1 MMTPLDQSTP
11 EKRPDTLA
19 KSVNAFDEVSLEEA
33 EAAVRTLLIW
43 AGDDPNR
50 EGLVDTPSRVA
61 KSYSEFFS
69 GYEIDPAALLSRTFE
84 EVSGYND
91 IVLLRDISFQSHCE
105 HHVVPIVG
113 SAHVAYLPAK
123 RVVGISK
130 LARVVDAYA
139 RRLQTQETM
148 TAQIANCIEK
158 TLLPKG
164 VAVIVKAQHQ
174 CMTTR
179 GVNKPGVAMVTRTFT
194 GEFHENQTMERR
206 LMDLLGA

>member
-1 MMTPLDQSTP
+1 MSPLDQLTSSDSTDILK
-11 EKRPDTLA
+11 ETA
-19 KSVNAFDEVSLEEA
+19 TASHQVSREDA

-61 KSYSEFFS
+61 KAYAEFFS
-69 GYEIDPAALLSRTFE
+69 GYETDPAAMLSRTFE
-84 EVSGYND
+84 EVHGYND
-91 IVLLRDISFQSHCE
+91 IVLLRDITFQSHCE
-105 HHVVPIVG
+105 HHVVPITG
-113 SAHVAYLPAK
+113 TAHVAYLPSD

-148 TAQIANCIEK
+148 TAQIARCIDEA
-158 TLLPKG
+158 LSPKG
-164 VAVIVKAQHQ
+164 VAVIVNAQHQ

-194 GEFHENQTMERR
+194 GVFENDPVLERR
-206 LMDLLGA
+206 LMDMIKA

>member
-1 MMTPLDQSTP
+1 MAPLDQPTSS
-11 EKRPDTLA
+11 DTG
-19 KSVNAFDEVSLEEA
+19 EVLTETATVLHGVSREDA

-61 KSYSEFFS
+61 KAYSEFFS
-69 GYEIDPAALLSRTFE
+69 GYETDPAAMLSRTFE
-84 EVSGYND
+84 EVHGYND
-91 IVLLRDISFQSHCE
+91 IVLLRDITFQSHCE
-105 HHVVPIVG
+105 HHVVPITG
-113 SAHVAYLPAK
+113 TAHVAYLPAD

-148 TAQIANCIEK
+148 TAQIANCIDQA
-158 TLLPKG
+158 LLPRG
-164 VAVIVKAQHQ
+164 VAVIIKAQHQ

-194 GEFHENQTMERR
+194 GAFDADPAIERR
-206 LMDLLGA
+206 LMDLINT

>member
-1 MMTPLDQSTP
+1 MAPLDQTKV
-11 EKRPDTLA
+11 EDIDTEVLTRPHRRH
-19 KSVNAFDEVSLEEA
+19 VSREEA

-43 AGDDPNR
+43 AGDDPER
-50 EGLVDTPSRVA
+50 EGLRDTPARVA
-61 KSYSEFFS
+61 SAYAEFFS
-69 GYEIDPAALLSRTFE
+69 GYDLEPSEHLSRTFE
-84 EVSGYND
+84 EVAGYSD
-91 IVLLRDISFQSHCE
+91 IVLLRDIAFQSHCE

-113 SAHVAYLPAK
+113 TAHVAYLPSN

-148 TAQIANCIEK
+148 TAQIARCIEQA
-158 TLLPKG
+158 LQPRG

-179 GVNKPGVAMVTRTFT
+179 GVNKPGVAMVTRTMT
-194 GEFHENQTMERR
+194 GVFESDPVMERR
-206 LMDLLGA
+206 LMDLINA

>member
-1 MMTPLDQSTP
+1 MAPLDQPTSS
-11 EKRPDTLA
+11 DTTDILTETA
-19 KSVNAFDEVSLEEA
+19 KLVHGVSREDA

-61 KSYSEFFS
+61 KAYAEFFS
-69 GYEIDPAALLSRTFE
+69 GYTTDPAALLSRTFE
-84 EVSGYND
+84 EVDGYND
-91 IVLLRDISFQSHCE
+91 IVLLRDVTFQSHCE
-105 HHVVPIVG
+105 HHVVPITG
-113 SAHVAYLPAK
+113 TAQIAYLPAD

-148 TAQIANCIEK
+148 TAQIANCIDQA
-158 TLLPKG
+158 LRPRG
-164 VAVIVKAQHQ
+164 VAVIIKAQHQ

-194 GEFHENQTMERR
+194 GAFDADPVIEQR
-206 LMDLLGA
+206 LMDLINA

>member
-1 MMTPLDQSTP
+1 MIPLYQSTATKVSDALTK
-11 EKRPDTLA
+11 EA
-19 KSVNAFDEVSLEEA
+19 KAFHEVSLEEA

-61 KSYSEFFS
+61 KSYSEFFR
-69 GYEIDPAALLSRTFE
+69 GYETDPAALLSRTFD
-84 EVSGYND
+84 EVDGYND
-91 IVLLRDISFQSHCE
+91 IVLLRDITFQSHCE
-105 HHVVPIVG
+105 HHVVPIAG
-113 SAHVAYLPAK
+113 SAHVAYLPAE

-158 TLLPKG
+158 TLLPRG
-164 VAVIVKAQHQ
+164 VAVIVRAQHQ

-179 GVNKPGVAMVTRTFT
+179 GVNKPNVAMVTRTFT
-194 GEFHENQTMERR
+194 GEFHDNPTMERR
-206 LMDLLGA
+206 LMDLLNA

>member
-1 MMTPLDQSTP
+1 MTPLDQSTP
-11 EKRPDTLA
+11 DKRTPSPTKTA
-19 KSVNAFDEVSLEEA
+19 KSFDRVSLEEA

-69 GYEIDPAALLSRTFE
+69 GYETDPGALLSRTFE
-84 EVSGYND
+84 EVNGYND

-105 HHVVPIVG
+105 HHVVPIIG
-113 SAHVAYLPAK
+113 SAHVAYLPAN

-158 TLLPKG
+158 ALLPKG

-179 GVNKPGVAMVTRTFT
+179 GVNKPNVAMVTRTFT
-194 GEFHENQTMERR
+194 GDFHDNPTLEHR
-206 LMDLLGA
+206 LMALIEA